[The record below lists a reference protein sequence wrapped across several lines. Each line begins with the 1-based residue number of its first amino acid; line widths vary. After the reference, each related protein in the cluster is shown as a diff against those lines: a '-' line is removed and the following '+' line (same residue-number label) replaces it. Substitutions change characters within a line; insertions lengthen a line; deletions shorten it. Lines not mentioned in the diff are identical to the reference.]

1 MPVLDCTDMARSLT
15 FYTDKLGFDASTF
28 GEPATFA
35 ILQRGTVTLGLSLR
49 AVGQAAIGQTWAA
62 YIYVANSDAV
72 HAEWVARGV
81 DIADAPEDRFYNCR
95 DFTVDDPDGN
105 QLGIGHTLDA
115 DPLGPGL
122 SQRIGRVAA
131 PVTSSQRSARGPW
144 SGGCQCGR
152 IRFRVEKLG
161 RASFCHCRMCQ
172 KAFGAT
178 GGALVTAH
186 EPHWTRGELSYFQS
200 SRDIRRGF
208 CSACGTPL
216 TFEYDDTV
224 DIAIAAFDRAA
235 EIAPVIQ
242 YSPEAALPWA
252 ASVPML
258 PGYPPE
264 EHERRQAW
272 FAAIRSNQ
280 HPDYDTDQW
289 PLAERR

>member
-1 MPVLDCTDMARSLT
+1 
-15 FYTDKLGFDASTF
+15 
-28 GEPATFA
+28 
-35 ILQRGTVTLGLSLR
+35 
-49 AVGQAAIGQTWAA
+49 
-62 YIYVANSDAV
+62 
-72 HAEWVARGV
+72 
-81 DIADAPEDRFYNCR
+81 
-95 DFTVDDPDGN
+95 
-105 QLGIGHTLDA
+105 
-115 DPLGPGL
+115 
-122 SQRIGRVAA
+122 
-131 PVTSSQRSARGPW
+131 
-144 SGGCQCGR
+144 
-152 IRFRVEKLG
+152 
-161 RASFCHCRMCQ
+161 MCQ